1 MLLMR
6 VCSACLPEDQKQAL
20 SCVADAASNSALNS
34 RVQIKS
40 ISCGDTCKSPA
51 RLWMQSERGAAYT
64 FDGIDLI
71 TDQAD
76 ILATA
81 ATYLDSPKGWIEDAR
96 PCGRLR
102 FCLTA
107 RIPA

>member
-1 MLLMR
+1 MLLLR
-6 VCSACLPEDQKQAL
+6 VCTDCLPEDQTQAL
-20 SCVADAASNSALNS
+20 SDIAEALSNSPLYA
-34 RVQIKS
+34 RAQIMPV
-40 ISCGDTCKSPA
+40 SCGDACAAPA
-51 RLWMQSERGAAYT
+51 RFWMQSSDGAAYT

-71 TDQAD
+71 EDRGD

-81 ATYLDSPKGWIEDAR
+81 ATYLNSPMGWIEDAR